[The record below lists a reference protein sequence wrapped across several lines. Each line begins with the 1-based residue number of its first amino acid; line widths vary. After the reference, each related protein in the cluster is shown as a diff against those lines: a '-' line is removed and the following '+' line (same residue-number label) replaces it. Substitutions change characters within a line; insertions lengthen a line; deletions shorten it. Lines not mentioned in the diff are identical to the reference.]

1 MHHDS
6 MIHLFLMFKN
16 YSYLYPLLYLAMR
29 SAQVGSK
36 SQTVTRTRASNQ
48 LAPSSSSSSS
58 SAPTSKKKRSSP
70 YFGRN
75 RVSLPAPRGKTKQAL
90 GRWTPP
96 RSPYNLVQESLFH
109 DPWKLLV
116 ATVFL
121 NRTTGAVSF
130 RRKEGRK
137 KRRKEGGK
145 KGREQREKKRK
156 RKKRKEKIKQNLKGK

>member
-1 MHHDS
+1 
-6 MIHLFLMFKN
+6 MFKY
-16 YSYLYPLLYLAMR
+16 YSYVSPLLYLAMR

-36 SQTVTRTRASNQ
+36 SQTVTRTRASKQ
-48 LAPSSSSSSS
+48 LASSSSSSS
-58 SAPTSKKKRSSP
+58 STAPTSKKKRSSP

-145 KGREQREKKRK
+145 KGREKKKKEKKERK
-156 RKKRKEKIKQNLKGK
+156 NGAKF